1 VNVHP
6 AAFAVG
12 LGFLVG
18 GIVTEVNH
26 VLSFAA
32 VVTAASTGAL
42 RYAAVLRRADS
53 ARVDLATARGFYIGF
68 IASVLLLALDHFIR

>member
-6 AAFAVG
+6 AALAVG
-12 LGFLVG
+12 LGFLIG

-32 VVTAASTGAL
+32 VVTAATTGVL
-42 RYAAVLRRADS
+42 RYAAVLRGLAPS
-53 ARVDLATARGFYIGF
+53 QVELATARGFYVGLIVSAAF
-68 IASVLLLALDHFIR
+68 LALDHFIR